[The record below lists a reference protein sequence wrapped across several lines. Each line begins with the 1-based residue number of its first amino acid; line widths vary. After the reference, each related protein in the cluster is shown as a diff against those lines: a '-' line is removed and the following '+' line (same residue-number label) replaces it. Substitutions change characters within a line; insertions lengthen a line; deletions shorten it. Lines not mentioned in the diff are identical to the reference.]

1 MEKEFKTIDEQIEIL
16 KNRNLDIEDIEKARL
31 LLNDNNYY
39 YLINGY
45 KELFINK
52 NYKNDKFIKGSK
64 LEEIY
69 NLYEFDRKIR
79 IIFLE

>member
-1 MEKEFKTIDEQIEIL
+1 MEKVFKTIDEQINLL
-16 KNRNLDIEDIEKARL
+16 KSRNLIIDDINSAKTILE
-31 LLNDNNYY
+31 NNNYY

-45 KELFINK
+45 KNLFINSSIK
-52 NYKNDKFIKGSK
+52 TEKFIQGTT

-79 IIFLE
+79 IIF